1 VAEKDPA
8 PLAYPGSLC
17 HTCGAPPRRVTS
29 DRGSVF
35 LFCPLLKR
43 YPVQPV
49 RDCDLYTPARAERGR
64 DA

>member
-1 VAEKDPA
+1 VAQRDPA
-8 PLAYPGSLC
+8 ELPYPGSLC

-29 DRGSVF
+29 DKGSVF

-49 RDCDLYTPARAERGR
+49 RDCDLYVPPRPQRGP